1 LFTQNVPWARHSFWT
16 HPIELLGDV
25 GHGES
30 CFGPFRVGVSVG
42 ARKVLE
48 IILEEVDELLGDV
61 AHVESCFSPFSDG
74 VSVKAG

>member
-1 LFTQNVPWARHSFWT
+1 
-16 HPIELLGDV
+16 
-25 GHGES
+25 
-30 CFGPFRVGVSVG
+30 VGVSVG

-61 AHVESCFSPFSDG
+61 AHVESCFGLFSDG

>member
-1 LFTQNVPWARHSFWT
+1 
-16 HPIELLGDV
+16 V